1 MTKDPPV
8 QDGRVDGKPAPSADI
23 WVGIKFYFCST
34 NCLNAFAS
42 PEKELSRLKKRI
54 YVAASGA
61 LGLAILRAAVYPDL
75 AFGAVTATGA
85 PYQTSVPRLWW
96 GGALLLFLIVTPI
109 QFIGGWTF
117 YVGAIKRRRG

>member
-1 MTKDPPV
+1 M
-8 QDGRVDGKPAPSADI
+8 
-23 WVGIKFYFCST
+23 
-34 NCLNAFAS
+34 
-42 PEKELSRLKKRI
+42 

-96 GGALLLFLIVTPI
+96 GALLLFLIVAPI
-109 QFIGGWTF
+109 QFIGGRTF
-117 YVGAIKRRRG
+117 YVGAYGAIKRRRG